1 MTRSV
6 ANEDGDNTDRQRG
19 PLSTFTGSL
28 SLSTIRSI
36 SLLSS
41 FIVAL
46 SAGSNYGFSSY
57 SPQLQER
64 LHLSSTQINI
74 VGVMGNMG
82 VYLSGPFWGRLVD
95 RKGPKIALAL
105 GASLVVIGYGGL
117 SISYRSTFWSST
129 SLFALSIFSLF
140 SGLGNSAAFTAAMN
154 AQAKSWGEER
164 RGLCTALVLSGFGLS
179 AFFYSTLSHTLFPGK
194 TGDYLLLLAFGSSFS
209 FLIGLAFIKIL
220 PPDLDHSVLP
230 SDAGEMGTRRRVPS
244 QVIADAER
252 SEDGLYVRPS
262 SSYSRRRTSS
272 DIGGRAYAFAQDANS
287 DEDNSE
293 DAAYSYGDRA
303 DSVTR
308 RNVRAQEQQG
318 LLQGGREANGSRSV
332 EEANNSRKDELMPE
346 IIDKTGRKLLK
357 DVDFLILFAIMT
369 IISGTGLLVINNIG
383 TMTRT
388 LYEYNKKK
396 NKGTLL
402 EVVLALDLEAMRQGD
417 VQQLQAHQVSA
428 ISIGNALGRI
438 LMGLMSDLVVN
449 RTGDAR
455 NRVFLLLLVCLLG
468 LISQGAAAWPNI
480 ISDLKKLFGMSIVT
494 GLMYGT
500 LFGLCPVLTFEWFGL
515 RHFSQNWG
523 IISLSPVIA
532 GNIFNLLFGKIYDS
546 HVPKDSPSHFCPDG
560 EECFRSVFRFTV
572 IGAILATFL
581 SIIIIGRRAGWRKP
595 GTAQT
600 ENPVGA

>member
-1 MTRSV
+1 MSV
-6 ANEDGDNTDRQRG
+6 
-19 PLSTFTGSL
+19 STL
-28 SLSTIRSI
+28 RYI
-36 SLLSS
+36 SLFSS
-41 FIVAL
+41 FLVAL

-64 LHLSSTQINI
+64 LHLTSTQINI

-95 RKGPKIALAL
+95 KKGPKVALAL
-105 GASLVVIGYGGL
+105 GAILVAVGYGGL
-117 SISYRSTFWSST
+117 SVSYGGTIWSST
-129 SLFALSIFSLF
+129 SLPTLCMFSLF
-140 SGLGNSAAFTAAMN
+140 SGLGNSGAFTAAMN
-154 AQAKSWGEER
+154 AQAKSWKEER

-209 FLIGLAFIKIL
+209 FLIGLTFIRIL
-220 PPDLDHSVLP
+220 PPDLDNSLLP
-230 SDAGEMGTRRRVPS
+230 SDAGQAG
-244 QVIADAER
+244 
-252 SEDGLYVRPS
+252 
-262 SSYSRRRTSS
+262 
-272 DIGGRAYAFAQDANS
+272 
-287 DEDNSE
+287 
-293 DAAYSYGDRA
+293 
-303 DSVTR
+303 
-308 RNVRAQEQQG
+308 
-318 LLQGGREANGSRSV
+318 EASG
-332 EEANNSRKDELMPE
+332 SRKDEPTAAS
-346 IIDKTGRKLLK
+346 IDKTGRKLLK
-357 DVDFLILFAIMT
+357 DPDFLILFFIMT

-388 LYEYNKKK
+388 LYEYNK
-396 NKGTLL
+396 
-402 EVVLALDLEAMRQGD
+402 RQKGD

-455 NRVFLLLLVCLLG
+455 YRVFLLLVVCTLALL
-468 LISQGAAAWPNI
+468 SQGAAAWPNI

-532 GNIFNLLFGKIYDS
+532 GNTFNLLFGKIYDS
-546 HVPKDSPSHFCPDG
+546 HVPKDGHSHFCPDG
-560 EECFRSVFRFTV
+560 EECFRSVFRFTA
-572 IGAILATFL
+572 IGAVLATIL
-581 SIIIIGRRAGWRKP
+581 SAIIIGRKAGWRKP
-595 GTAQT
+595 STARNEDGQG
-600 ENPVGA
+600 E

>member
-1 MTRSV
+1 MTRNVSNDYNN
-6 ANEDGDNTDRQRG
+6 ASRQTTG
-19 PLSTFTGSL
+19 PLASLTQSMSISTL
-28 SLSTIRSI
+28 RSI
-36 SLLSS
+36 SLFCS
-41 FIVAL
+41 FLVAL

-64 LHLSSTQINI
+64 LHLTSTQINI

-105 GASLVVIGYGGL
+105 GAILVAIGYGGL
-117 SISYRSTFWSST
+117 SVSYQGTVWPST
-129 SLFALSIFSLF
+129 SLSALGMFSLF
-140 SGLGNSAAFTAAMN
+140 SGLGNSGAFTAAMN
-154 AQAKSWGEER
+154 AQAKSWKEER

-209 FLIGLAFIKIL
+209 FLIGLTFIKIL
-220 PPDLDHSVLP
+220 PPDLDDPLLP
-230 SDAGEMGTRRRVPS
+230 SDAGQPGTRTRVPS
-244 QVIADAER
+244 QVITDAER

-262 SSYSRRRTSS
+262 STYSRRRTSS
-272 DIGGRAYAFAQDANS
+272 DIGGRAYAFAQDAAS
-287 DEDNSE
+287 DEDASE
-293 DAAYSYGDRA
+293 DSPYTYGDRV

-308 RNVRAQEQQG
+308 RGVRAQEQQG
-318 LLQGGREANGSRSV
+318 LLQGGEANGSGSAG
-332 EEANNSRKDELMPE
+332 ESSGSRKAVPTPASA
-346 IIDKTGRKLLK
+346 DKTGRKLLK
-357 DVDFLILFAIMT
+357 DPDFLILFSIMT

-388 LYEYNKKK
+388 LYEYNKRQ
-396 NKGTLL
+396 KGSLL
-402 EVVLALDLEAMRQGD
+402 DVVLAMDLSAMREGD

-455 NRVFLLLLVCLLG
+455 YRVFLLLLVCTLALL
-468 LISQGAAAWPNI
+468 SQGAAAWPNI

-523 IISLSPVIA
+523 IISLSPVLA
-532 GNIFNLLFGKIYDS
+532 GNIFNLLFGKVYDS
-546 HVPKDSPSHFCPDG
+546 HVPKDGHSHFCPDG
-560 EECFRSVFRFTV
+560 EECFRSVFRFTA
-572 IGAILATFL
+572 IGAVLATIL
-581 SIIIIGRRAGWRKP
+581 SAVIIGRRAGWRRP
-595 GTAQT
+595 STA
-600 ENPVGA
+600 

>member
-6 ANEDGDNTDRQRG
+6 QNDHNDAGRQAG
-19 PLSTFTGSL
+19 PISTLTQSK
-28 SLSTIRSI
+28 SISTIRSI
-36 SLLSS
+36 SLFCS
-41 FIVAL
+41 FLVAL

-64 LHLSSTQINI
+64 LHLTSTQINI

-105 GASLVVIGYGGL
+105 GAFLVLIGYGGL
-117 SISYRSTFWSST
+117 SVSYQGTFWSST
-129 SLFALSIFSLF
+129 SLSALGMFSLF
-140 SGLGNSAAFTAAMN
+140 SGLGNSGAFTAAMN
-154 AQAKSWGEER
+154 AQAKSWREER

-220 PPDLDHSVLP
+220 PPDLDYSLLP
-230 SDAGEMGTRRRVPS
+230 SSDAGQAGTRRRTPS
-244 QVIADAER
+244 QVVTDAER
-252 SEDGLYVRPS
+252 SEDGGLYVRPS
-262 SSYSRRRTSS
+262 STYSRRRTSS
-272 DIGGRAYAFAQDANS
+272 DIGGRAYAFAQDTVS
-287 DEDNSE
+287 DEEASE
-293 DAAYSYGDRA
+293 DSAYTYGDRA

-308 RNVRAQEQQG
+308 RGVRAEEQQG
-318 LLQGGREANGSRSV
+318 LLQGGREANGSRSAG
-332 EEANNSRKDELMPE
+332 EASGSRKAEPTAGLV
-346 IIDKTGRKLLK
+346 DKTGRKLLK
-357 DVDFLILFAIMT
+357 DPDFLILFSIMT

-388 LYEYNKKK
+388 LYEYNKRE
-396 NKGTLL
+396 KGSLL
-402 EVVLALDLEAMRQGD
+402 EVVLAMDLSAMREGD

-449 RTGDAR
+449 QTGDAR
-455 NRVFLLLLVCLLG
+455 YRVFLLLLVCTLALL
-468 LISQGAAAWPNI
+468 SQGAAAWPNI

-523 IISLSPVIA
+523 IISLSPVLA

-546 HVPKDSPSHFCPDG
+546 HVPKDGPSHFCPDG
-560 EECFRSVFRFTV
+560 EECFRSVFRFTA
-572 IGAILATFL
+572 IGAVIATILSA
-581 SIIIIGRRAGWRKP
+581 IIIGRKAGWRKP
-595 GTAQT
+595 STVRNEHGQG
-600 ENPVGA
+600 V